1 MNFLGYLSFFLAV
14 IFTVFMNFLG
24 YLSFFLAVIFTVFFI
39 VCMAIQQIVTYHN
52 ILEKARKFSS
62 NKFSLKN

>member
-1 MNFLGYLSFFLAV
+1 MNFLRYLTFFLAV

-24 YLSFFLAVIFTVFFI
+24 YLTFFLAVIFTVFFI
-39 VCMAIQQIVTYHN
+39 VCMAIQQIVTYHE
-52 ILEKARKFSS
+52 ILEKGRNFSN

>member
-14 IFTVFMNFLG
+14 IFTM
-24 YLSFFLAVIFTVFFI
+24 FFI
-39 VCMAIQQIVTYHN
+39 VCMVLQQIITYHN
-52 ILEKARKFSS
+52 ILEKARKFSN

>member
-14 IFTVFMNFLG
+14 IFTMFMNFLG
-24 YLSFFLAVIFTVFFI
+24 YLSFFLAVIFMVFFI

-52 ILEKARKFSS
+52 ILEKARKFSN

>member
-1 MNFLGYLSFFLAV
+1 MNFIGYLSFFVAV
-14 IFTVFMNFLG
+14 IFTVFMNFIG
-24 YLSFFLAVIFTVFFI
+24 YLSFFVAVIFTMFFI

-52 ILEKARKFSS
+52 ILEKARKFSN

>member
-14 IFTVFMNFLG
+14 IFAVFMNFLG
-24 YLSFFLAVIFTVFFI
+24 YLSFFLAVIFAVFFI
-39 VCMAIQQIVTYHN
+39 VCMAIQQIVTYRN
-52 ILEKARKFSS
+52 ILEKARKFSN

>member
-1 MNFLGYLSFFLAV
+1 
-14 IFTVFMNFLG
+14 MNFLG

-39 VCMAIQQIVTYHN
+39 VCMVIEQIVTYHK
-52 ILEKARKFSS
+52 IIEKARKFSS